1 MAASGGV
8 VVGAEGEGSI
18 VMSMA
23 RLVVVVDVKGVNGRL
38 RGTRAGVLGC
48 WSNLGLFVGVD
59 AGAEV
64 ARPKLASGLVV

>member
-23 RLVVVVDVKGVNGRL
+23 RVVVVDVKGVKERLWRTGR
-38 RGTRAGVLGC
+38 VC
-48 WSNLGLFVGVD
+48 W
-59 AGAEV
+59 AI
-64 ARPKLASGLVV
+64 